1 MKTRFLYVFLAAGIL
16 ISSLFTGPMAYAQQ
30 KGPIKIGL
38 VTDLTG
44 FLNVNGVHIRQAA
57 LMALEEGNN
66 TVAGRPIE
74 FIIEDEAGNPA
85 QAMDKARKLVETDK
99 VCAFLGPF
107 HGGAVVALANYA
119 NKVQI
124 PQIITWYSIPG
135 DQMLTMNWSWVPI
148 GSLEQIGVPSGA
160 YAYDKMGF
168 RTATTLGLDYIAGRK
183 FMGGCTDTFEK
194 KGGKVIQQQ
203 WMPMDTKDTAPYL
216 TALKQADVFMPWYA
230 GVTHNVGIRQIRE
243 YGVKMPIILPQAG
256 YMAHPDQIKEI
267 GDYGVGFIT
276 SEAYVW
282 TIDTPENK
290 AFVDKYKKKWNML
303 PAGPCYGGY
312 FNMQIL
318 LAALRKTN
326 GDTSPKV
333 LAKAL
338 DETKMKGFLGDFAF
352 GDARL
357 GIGNYFVQKEIKK
370 AGDPEPYQS
379 EILAKYQVKPVK
391 AGNKI
396 EYEILKAE
404 MLK

>member
-1 MKTRFLYVFLAAGIL
+1 MKTRFFYVFVAAGIL
-16 ISSLFTGPMAYAQQ
+16 ASLFFTGQMAYAQ
-30 KGPIKIGL
+30 KDPIKIGL

-57 LMALEEGNN
+57 LMALEEINY
-66 TVAGRPIE
+66 TVAGRKIE
-74 FIIEDEAGNPA
+74 FIVEDEAGSPA
-85 QAMDKARKLVETDK
+85 IAMDKARKLVETDK

-119 NKVQI
+119 NKVQV
-124 PQIITWYSIPG
+124 PQIVTWYSIPG
-135 DQMLTMNWSWVPI
+135 DQMLTMNWTWVPI
-148 GSLEQIGVPSGA
+148 GSLEQIGVPAGA
-160 YAYDKMGF
+160 YAYDKLGF
-168 RTATTLGLDYIAGRK
+168 RTATTLALDYVAGRK

-194 KGGKVIQQQ
+194 KGGKLIQQQ

-216 TALKQADVFMPWYA
+216 TALKQADVFMPWFA
-230 GVTHNVGIRQIRE
+230 GVTHNVGIRQIKE
-243 YGVKMPIILPQAG
+243 YGIKMPIILPQAG

-267 GDYGVGFIT
+267 GDFGVGFIT

-282 TIDTPENK
+282 NIDTPENK
-290 AFVDKYKKKWNML
+290 AFVAKYKEKYKML

-318 LAALRKTN
+318 LAALKKTG
-326 GDTSPKV
+326 GDSSRNA

-338 DETKMKGFLGDFAF
+338 DQTQMKGFLGDFSF

-357 GIGNYFVQKEIKK
+357 GIGNYFVHKEIKK
-370 AGDPEPYQS
+370 EGSEAPYQS
-379 EILAKYQVKPVK
+379 EILAKYQIKPVK
-391 AGNKI
+391 VGNKI
-396 EYEILKAE
+396 EYKILKAE